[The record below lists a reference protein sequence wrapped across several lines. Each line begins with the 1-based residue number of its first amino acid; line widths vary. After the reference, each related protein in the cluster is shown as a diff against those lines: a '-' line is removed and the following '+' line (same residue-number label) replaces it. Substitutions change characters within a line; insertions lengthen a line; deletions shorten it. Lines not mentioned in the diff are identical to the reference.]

1 MASLVSEIKSKV
13 AQKKTRIVKI
23 KVQLDNQTAEE
34 LQFIIDN
41 SKRLLGVD
49 SCEYFAEMLVE
60 PKKKTINQLYT
71 ELKKE
76 LENNSPKD
84 KESVQ

>member
-1 MASLVSEIKSKV
+1 M
-13 AQKKTRIVKI
+13 KI
-23 KVQLDNQTAEE
+23 YVYFHQQTAEE

-60 PKKKTINQLYT
+60 PKKKTISQLYT

-76 LENNSPKD
+76 LENSTPKD
-84 KESVQ
+84 RESVQS